1 MKMRYIEQL
10 NNIQNPSFNSII
22 ELNTSLV
29 PLQYRSRPWQYP
41 GLNHGTA
48 VLTTEE
54 QCNAYI
60 AAYGNMHQGKINE
73 VLDKIKT
80 NDFANTDL
88 QIIDWGCGQG
98 LATICL
104 FDFFNKHNVS
114 LDLVKKVV
122 LIEPSEVAR
131 DRAKTHVNAYLR
143 DEDKIVVIGKYI
155 DDVKVD
161 DIVSDEPVTL
171 HLFSNILD
179 IPSIDLLRLANS
191 IKISL
196 KGLHYFFCWGPL
208 NQGNNRIDSFWNY
221 FNEAD
226 SVFFNTHSKQEYNAE
241 GKLIK
246 NYSYP

>member
-1 MKMRYIEQL
+1 MRYIEQL
-10 NNIQNPSFNSII
+10 YNIQNPSFNSII
-22 ELNTSLV
+22 ELNASLV

-73 VLDKIKT
+73 VLDEIKI

-104 FDFFNKHNVS
+104 FDFFNKHNLS

-131 DRAKTHVNAYLR
+131 DRAKTHVNAAHPTN
-143 DEDKIVVIGKYI
+143 
-155 DDVKVD
+155 
-161 DIVSDEPVTL
+161 PV
-171 HLFSNILD
+171 
-179 IPSIDLLRLANS
+179 
-191 IKISL
+191 
-196 KGLHYFFCWGPL
+196 
-208 NQGNNRIDSFWNY
+208 
-221 FNEAD
+221 E
-226 SVFFNTHSKQEYNAE
+226 
-241 GKLIK
+241 
-246 NYSYP
+246 